1 MSRPRWVAFVALLG
15 AFMLAAAGCANND
28 NGGGGGGGQAADCNA
43 DQFGCLTVGS
53 GEPIK
58 IGTLLSIT
66 GDNRSLGVDSQRGVV
81 LAVDNLDG
89 KLDGKPGQLMG
100 HNIELVNTDETC
112 SKAGGQAGARPTSR
126 PAWCCRWPGT
136 TPWPSATRPAL
147 PPAAAR

>member
-1 MSRPRWVAFVALLG
+1 MRRPKWVMGVALPAALLMVF
-15 AFMLAAAGCANND
+15 ALASCANKEKAP
-28 NGGGGGGGQAADCNA
+28 GASSACTQ

-66 GDNRSLGVDSQRGVV
+66 GDNPALGVDSQRGVI

-100 HNIELVNTDETC
+100 HNIQLVNTDETC
-112 SKAGGQAGARPTSR
+112 SKAGGQAGATKLAADPKLLSVIGTS
-126 PAWCCRWPGT
+126 CS
-136 TPWPSATRPAL
+136 SAAL
-147 PPAAAR
+147 GVADTIFS